1 MKEIQTRILV
11 KETSYKNKKPVT
23 TYHPQVKIPLW
34 CPVFWKNLYGF
45 GTRGLLWDVSSRDLS
60 DTYSGYRNK
69 FDHVDLAKM
78 VIDKFL
84 EQEDKGITTTTTII
98 KYP

>member
-1 MKEIQTRILV
+1 MKDIQTRILV

-34 CPVFWKNLYGF
+34 CPVFWKNLYGDS
-45 GTRGLLWDVSSRDLS
+45 GTRGLLWDVSLGDLS
-60 DTYSGYRNK
+60 NTHSSYRNK

-84 EQEDKGITTTTTII
+84 EQEDKGTITTTII